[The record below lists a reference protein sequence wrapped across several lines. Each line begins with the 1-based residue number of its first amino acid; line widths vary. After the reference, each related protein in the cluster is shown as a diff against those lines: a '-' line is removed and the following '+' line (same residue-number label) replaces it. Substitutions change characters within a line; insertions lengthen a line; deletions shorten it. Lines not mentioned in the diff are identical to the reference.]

1 MKNSIQ
7 LVLIAAFLSASVSGC
22 NMLRGAGQDVENAGS
37 GIQRTVDRND

>member
-1 MKNSIQ
+1 MKQNYFF
-7 LVLIAAFLSASVSGC
+7 IAAVLLLTASLVGC